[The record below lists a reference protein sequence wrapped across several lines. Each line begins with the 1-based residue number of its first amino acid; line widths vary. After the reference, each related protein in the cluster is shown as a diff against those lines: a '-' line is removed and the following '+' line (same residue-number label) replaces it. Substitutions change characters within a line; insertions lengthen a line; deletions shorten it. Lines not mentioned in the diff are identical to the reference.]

1 LMSALMLGVVLSLVM
16 PVAVMWLLFRLN
28 PSCLKHVQ
36 VFQVLR
42 AQTILPYTVQ
52 KEADGNEVVRPVYTN
67 QLGNNLFQYV
77 YARLHAELSG
87 AEFSAGLLNQEVFMA
102 KGQKNVGNDN
112 PFAKAAPFD
121 KLEQFSPRSESPHPR
136 KGESEKA
143 ALQRKFSEKFLRQ
156 RPDNFAQDISLYD
169 GYLSQIRDWLEPSV
183 ESHTK
188 EIEAAMEMGVQDM
201 DTAVIHLRFAA
212 AHEGILSADPTYH
225 TLPTQ
230 FYAKSLRRIEELNGR
245 PLRKIVVVHGPC
257 CDREVAEVRAEL
269 EKDWGDA
276 EFVMQSAGR
285 CEDFIAMYAARN
297 LVISVSTFA
306 WWAGFLGRGEFEK
319 RVFYP
324 YHAQVP
330 LLHPAR
336 MRRWFNRLLPTCESE
351 SRFHAVE
358 YTSRRPSLLRKQLG
372 GLMRP
377 VRSVGN
383 LQRMAA
389 KASPKAGMPRS
400 KSHQHL
406 AGR

>member
-1 LMSALMLGVVLSLVM
+1 MGR
-16 PVAVMWLLFRLN
+16 MW
-28 PSCLKHVQ
+28 V
-36 VFQVLR
+36 
-42 AQTILPYTVQ
+42 TIIHS
-52 KEADGNEVVRPVYTN
+52 R
-67 QLGNNLFQYV
+67 
-77 YARLHAELSG
+77 
-87 AEFSAGLLNQEVFMA
+87 
-102 KGQKNVGNDN
+102 
-112 PFAKAAPFD
+112 
-121 KLEQFSPRSESPHPR
+121 
-136 KGESEKA
+136 
-143 ALQRKFSEKFLRQ
+143 RQ
-156 RPDNFAQDISLYD
+156 RPSISWSSSLQGASLPILGRESPKKLPCRESSLRNFCASAQTTSRRTFRCTTATCL
-169 GYLSQIRDWLEPSV
+169 GS
-183 ESHTK
+183 
-188 EIEAAMEMGVQDM
+188 AMEMGVQDM

-230 FYAKSLRRIEELNGR
+230 FYAKSLR
-245 PLRKIVVVHGPC
+245 RKIVVVHGPC

-400 KSHQHL
+400 KSHQHR